1 MAPPKPPFV
10 HPLRV
15 RFSECDM
22 QGHVF
27 NAHYLTYFDLAHTEL
42 LREAI
47 GSYQRLVAGGQDL
60 VVAAAQARYR
70 APARFDDELEIE
82 MSVTRLGTTGMGSG
96 FRMAR
101 GEQTL
106 AEVDLR
112 HVFVTAAD
120 GTKTP
125 IPDAVRAGLAPY
137 VADAAALG
145 SAD

>member
-1 MAPPKPPFV
+1 VIAAFR
-10 HPLRV
+10 HRV
-15 RFSECDM
+15 RVRYGECDS
-22 QGHVF
+22 QGAVF
-27 NAHYLTYFDLAHTEL
+27 NAHYLAFADLTLTEL
-42 LREAI
+42 WRDALSGGYAAM
-47 GSYQRLVAGGQDL
+47 VAAGTDM
-60 VVAAAQARYR
+60 VVAEAHVRFLAA
-70 APARFDDELEIE
+70 ARFDDELEIE